1 MMRRGGGLL
10 IFINGEGIV
19 LNYVDATRL
28 AQAENFFQSQYFNNV
43 NTFYSEKYTYRKRI
57 YGALTWCPK
66 FINQALMERYV
77 VI

>member
-10 IFINGEGIV
+10 IFINGGIV

-43 NTFYSEKYTYRKRI
+43 NVFYSEKYMYRKCI
-57 YGALTWCPK
+57 GALTWCPK
-66 FINQALMERYV
+66 FINQVLMERYV